1 MLLDLNKKKK
11 KKRAWFEMTEELR
24 KKNERKRITLKMDL
38 WSLIRE
44 NWSVSKQ
51 RISEIQLN
59 SENVVARV
67 KMDDFPLLRRLS
79 MEIWNG

>member
-1 MLLDLNKKKK
+1 
-11 KKRAWFEMTEELR
+11 MTEELR

>member
-1 MLLDLNKKKK
+1 
-11 KKRAWFEMTEELR
+11 MTEELR
-24 KKNERKRITLKMDL
+24 KKNERQRITLKMDL